1 MEQRNLTAKEL
12 ANALK
17 ISQGNITDWKK
28 GRSKP
33 SVPALEKIANYFDVS
48 MDFLLG
54 TQTQTSN
61 KLNSLEEIK
70 KYYEEKA
77 IILLKTK
84 YYNAFSLLNLTGFE
98 IESLM
103 KILASDADEISDN
116 YSSLLNSVISIIALN
131 HNKFVLDK
139 VKSLI
144 VEYNQEKLNL
154 LAEEIKAYEH
164 ETEKDMQNLKDE
176 HIDKLHPTMSGKKS
190 ATLDE
195 NADALL
201 KYMDKNSIDNIS
213 LVPVVGK
220 IAAGQPIL
228 AEEYLEGYLPVD
240 PNIYGMAS
248 TDDYFYLRVA
258 GQSMNLKVK
267 NGDYALIHKQDY
279 AENGDIVV
287 AIVNGDDE
295 ATLKKYKKLNEQFI
309 LLEPMSSDPTIEA
322 ITIDLKTT
330 NFRIIGK
337 AIGQFGKF

>member
-1 MEQRNLTAKEL
+1 MKMQFKMKNSNLRKESYKDDIL
-12 ANALK
+12 SELKNNSIVLSFALSIVIIGF
-17 ISQGNITDWKK
+17 ISIFYKNSDTLLIGIAVSSLLLTVIQCFGNGNTMLNILPIFT
-28 GRSKP
+28 
-33 SVPALEKIANYFDVS
+33 
-48 MDFLLG
+48 LLIFG
-54 TQTQTSN
+54 FFPNTIENIPVIQ
-61 KLNSLEEIK
+61 
-70 KYYEEKA
+70 
-77 IILLKTK
+77 ILLKEEFRNLIIFLAFALTFLTQAYK
-84 YYNAFSLLNLTGFE
+84 NVLFKHRIKNA
-98 IESLM
+98 
-103 KILASDADEISDN
+103 A
-116 YSSLLNSVISIIALN
+116 
-131 HNKFVLDK
+131 
-139 VKSLI
+139 

-164 ETEKDMQNLKDE
+164 ETEKDMQKLKDE

-258 GQSMNLKVK
+258 GQSMNLKEK

>member
-1 MEQRNLTAKEL
+1 
-12 ANALK
+12 
-17 ISQGNITDWKK
+17 
-28 GRSKP
+28 
-33 SVPALEKIANYFDVS
+33 
-48 MDFLLG
+48 
-54 TQTQTSN
+54 
-61 KLNSLEEIK
+61 
-70 KYYEEKA
+70 
-77 IILLKTK
+77 
-84 YYNAFSLLNLTGFE
+84 LLNLTGFE

-164 ETEKDMQNLKDE
+164 ETEKDMQKLKDE